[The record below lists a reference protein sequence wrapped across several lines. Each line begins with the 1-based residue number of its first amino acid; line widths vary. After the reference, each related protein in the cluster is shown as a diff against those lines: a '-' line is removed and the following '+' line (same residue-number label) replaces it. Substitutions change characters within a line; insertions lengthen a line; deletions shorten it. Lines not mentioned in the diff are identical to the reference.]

1 MRRASRL
8 ARAGSSSGGGS
19 VVRRHRPRYMIA
31 LSVGLLLLL
40 GLIVM
45 YAIGPQR
52 ANLLNYAYGTGYSD
66 TFFFNKQL
74 VSAIISIV
82 AFVAC
87 AIIPYKIFTERYAG
101 HIFLLGLGLCFLLVF
116 MGAVLHL
123 DIATDTNG
131 AYRWFY
137 LGGLGSFQPSELLK
151 LGALFFIAG
160 FLGKRASEG
169 KVNDMQETL
178 LPLGVAIGVS
188 LFVVV
193 VLQKDLGTGLSLLAI
208 TLAMM
213 VMSGMKWSILG
224 KVVAALVAV
233 SMVFVISAPHRMER
247 VMTFMKGDDNTSQLD
262 DSTYHI
268 AQARIAIGSGGL
280 FGLGIGKS
288 VQSTGYLPEAI
299 NDSIFA
305 IMGETFGF
313 VGLMAILVLF
323 SVLLMSLLR
332 VSSRLADM
340 RLRLLVVGVFGWVGS
355 HVILN
360 VAAMTGVAPLTGIP
374 LPLLSYGGTSMLF
387 IASALGI
394 AFQLSRYTSHKPIEE
409 GGLHDQDSRSRRR
422 LGRTRYAG
430 SGSI

>member
-1 MRRASRL
+1 MQ
-8 ARAGSSSGGGS
+8 GGTA
-19 VVRRHRPRYMIA
+19 VVRRHRPMYQIA
-31 LSVGLLLLL
+31 LYVGLLLLL

-52 ANLLNYAYGTGYSD
+52 ANLLNYAYGTDYSD

-74 VSAIISIV
+74 ISAVIAIS
-82 AFVAC
+82 AFAAC
-87 AIIPYKIFTERYAG
+87 ALLPHSLFTKKYST
-101 HIFLLGLGLCFLLVF
+101 HLFWSGLVLCALLVF

-123 DIATDTNG
+123 SIASDTNG

-151 LGALFFIAG
+151 FGALMFLAG
-160 FLGKRASEG
+160 FLGTRVKQG
-169 KVNDMQETL
+169 KVDDIQDTL
-178 LPLGVAIGVS
+178 IPLAIALGAA

-208 TLAMM
+208 VLSMLVAAGLHMKLLA
-213 VMSGMKWSILG
+213 
-224 KVVAALVAV
+224 KVVGILVV
-233 SMVFVISAPHRMER
+233 LGLVFTVSAPHRMER
-247 VMTFMKGDDNTSQLD
+247 VATFFQGDKNSQVVDD
-262 DSTYHI
+262 DSYHI
-268 AQARIAIGSGGL
+268 TQARIAIGSGGM

-288 VQSTGYLPEAI
+288 VQATGYLPEAI

-313 VGLMAILVLF
+313 AGLVAILALF
-323 SVLLMSLLR
+323 TMLLLALLK
-332 VSSRLADM
+332 VASRLADM
-340 RLRLLVVGVFGWVGS
+340 GLRLVVIGVFGWVGS
-355 HVILN
+355 HFILN

-387 IASALGI
+387 IAAALGL
-394 AFQLSRYTSHKPIEE
+394 AFQLSGYTAHKPLDEE
-409 GGLHDQDSRSRRR
+409 GGGYGKDSGSRRR
-422 LGRTRYAG
+422 LGRTRYAR